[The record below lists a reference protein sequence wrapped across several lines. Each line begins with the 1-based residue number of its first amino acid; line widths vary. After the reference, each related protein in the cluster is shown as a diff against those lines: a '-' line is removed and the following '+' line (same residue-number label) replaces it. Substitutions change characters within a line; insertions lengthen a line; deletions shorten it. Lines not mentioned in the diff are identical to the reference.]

1 MDRPATFGRVWTDD
15 ETIVLVEM
23 MLGIGD
29 ARECWEDN
37 KDILVDMI
45 ELSLPGW
52 GITQPQ
58 VEARIKCLRREYMQ
72 IKKMLKSPVFYWD
85 EVHHKV
91 EGDQEVLDM
100 WFRVSNVES
109 I

>member
-29 ARECWEDN
+29 AGERWEDN
-37 KDILVDMI
+37 KDMLVDMI
-45 ELSLPGW
+45 ELSLPGL

-58 VEARIKCLRREYMQ
+58 VEARIKCLRREYM
-72 IKKMLKSPVFYWD
+72 
-85 EVHHKV
+85 
-91 EGDQEVLDM
+91 
-100 WFRVSNVES
+100 
-109 I
+109 